1 MRLDF
6 LVPGFAKCGTTTLC
20 ALLGEH
26 PDIFMPFRKDFR
38 LFDLPDYERRWE
50 EWVQR
55 FETVTREP
63 VIGDGSIWY
72 TDASTEAL
80 SRQRIL
86 EHFPDVKLILIARD
100 PIERIESAYREMR
113 HSDTK
118 FAIGCPFDL
127 AEALRRFPGV
137 VEDTRYHR
145 RLDNYQRHMRNDRLL
160 VLFLE
165 ELVAR
170 PEKEIARCF
179 TFLGVDPNVEVPDV
193 RRRLN
198 SRAAKYYDT
207 ERMQQLRRDPTVAA
221 ALQRIPYP
229 VQNTLLPALGLRKP
243 FPDAPL
249 DWSAGARQL
258 VLGHLAEDARQFL
271 ADQGKPLGLWPRF
284 AAMLAERECRS

>member
-6 LVPGFAKCGTTTLC
+6 LIPGFAKCGTTTLC

-38 LFDLPDYERRWE
+38 LFDLPDYERRWG
-50 EWVQR
+50 EWEKR

-80 SRQRIL
+80 SRRRIL
-86 EHFPDVKLILIARD
+86 EHFPDVKLIFIARD
-100 PIERIESAYREMR
+100 PIERIESAYREMH
-113 HSDTK
+113 HSHAK
-118 FAIGCPFDL
+118 YSIHCPFDL

-137 VEDTRYHR
+137 VEDTRYGR
-145 RLDNYQRHMRNDRLL
+145 RLENYRRHMRNDQVL

-165 ELVAR
+165 ELIAC
-170 PEKEIARCF
+170 PEEEIARCF
-179 TFLGVDPNVEVPDV
+179 TFLGVDPTVEVPDV

-198 SRAAKYYDT
+198 PRGAKYYDT
-207 ERMQQLRRDPTVAA
+207 ERMRQLRRDPTAAA
-221 ALQRIPYP
+221 ALRRMPYP

-258 VLGHLAEDARQFL
+258 VLAHLVEDARQFL
-271 ADQGKPLGLWPRF
+271 ADQGKPLELWPRI
-284 AAMLAERECRS
+284 AAMLAEGGCRS